1 MKIKLGGI
9 LDLSTVDVPG
19 KPASVI
25 FLWGC
30 NFRCHFCYNIDLV
43 IKKEYQE
50 VETGQIVQKLEKS
63 KPFIDAVC
71 ITGGEPTVQPEA
83 LTELCEKL
91 KKAGFYVKLDTN
103 GSNPKLIKD
112 LIELKIVDFVALDV
126 KAPLRPDIYSRVIG
140 VSADEHVNAVRETM
154 NILISSNIDYETRAP
169 IVPGLNADTKILRE
183 LAEDVKNAKVFV
195 LEQFW
200 SGKGTIDLAFSSVKG
215 LSREQMLKAAKFF
228 KNKIVKIRTREA
240 GEEVIKS

>member
-9 LDLSTVDVPG
+9 LDLSTIDVPG

-30 NFRCHFCYNIDLV
+30 NFRCPFCYNIDLV
-43 IKKEYQE
+43 VKKKYKE
-50 VETGQIVQKLEKS
+50 VETGQIVKELEKS

-71 ITGGEPTVQPEA
+71 ITGGEPTLQPEA
-83 LTELCEKL
+83 LTELCKKL
-91 KKAGFYVKLDTN
+91 KQAGFFVKIDTN
-103 GSNPKLIKD
+103 GSNPKLIKS
-112 LIELKIVDFVALDV
+112 LIEKKFVDFVALDV
-126 KAPLRPDIYSRVIG
+126 KAPLKPDIYSRVIG
-140 VSADEHVNAVRETM
+140 VNADEHVKSVRETM

-183 LAEDVKNAKVFV
+183 LAEDVKNAKTFV

-200 SGKGTIDLAFSSVKG
+200 SERGTIDPALSGVKG
-215 LSREQMLKAAKFF
+215 LSREEMKNATKLF

-240 GEEVIKS
+240 GEEIIKS